1 MDKMKKPNFR
11 RPSGMF
17 ANCLA
22 EYIVRYQV
30 PSLVAQ
36 SVNSLPAMQETW
48 VRFQGWEDPLEKEM
62 ATHSSVLTLRTPW
75 REEPS
80 TWSCKESDMTEQL
93 THIRMAKILNTD
105 NTKC

>member
-1 MDKMKKPNFR
+1 
-11 RPSGMF
+11 MF

-22 EYIVRYQV
+22 DYIVRYQV

-62 ATHSSVLTLRTPW
+62 ATHSSVLTWEIPW
-75 REEPS
+75 TEEPDGLQS
-80 TWSCKESDMTEQL
+80 MGWP
-93 THIRMAKILNTD
+93 
-105 NTKC
+105 KCQT

>member
-36 SVNSLPAMQETW
+36 SVKNLPAMQETW
-48 VRFQGWEDPLEKEM
+48 VRFLGQKDPLEKGKT
-62 ATHSSVLTLRTPW
+62 THFSILTWRIPW
-75 REEPS
+75 
-80 TWSCKESDMTEQL
+80 TV
-93 THIRMAKILNTD
+93 
-105 NTKC
+105 

>member
-36 SVNSLPAMQETW
+36 SVNSLPAMQETR

-62 ATHSSVLTLRTPW
+62 ATHSSILENPMDRGVWRAMVNVVSEDQTSLT
-75 REEPS
+75 
-80 TWSCKESDMTEQL
+80 
-93 THIRMAKILNTD
+93 
-105 NTKC
+105 